1 MDQVNKKFQNMA
13 RHFSPTAGFTLVEL
27 MVATAVSGI
36 VMAAVMTSFLSQ
48 QNVYLTQGHVV
59 EMQEN
64 ARVAMNM
71 LEMDIRSAG
80 YDPNHLGAGVTTA
93 GIAANGVAPTLTF
106 TRDDGTGALETISY
120 SLFDAYATTVPPRND
135 GLVNDWG
142 RNNGGGL
149 QPVAQY
155 ITNLEFRYLDGDGNP
170 TSVLSNIRSIQ
181 VSILAQS
188 AQPETKSYPR
198 RDIYATPSGA
208 AWQAPVGYWNLYL
221 TTMLNCRNLGL

>member
-1 MDQVNKKFQNMA
+1 MDHVTRKIKNMA
-13 RHFSPTAGFTLVEL
+13 RHLSSTAGFTLVEL
-27 MVATAVSGI
+27 MVATTVSGI

-48 QNVYLTQGHVV
+48 HNVYLAQGHVV

-71 LEMDIRSAG
+71 LEMDIRSVG
-80 YDPNHLGAGVTTA
+80 YDPNHLGAGITTA
-93 GIAANGVAPTLTF
+93 IPLNGVTPTLTF
-106 TRDDGTGALETISY
+106 TRDDGTGTNTLETISY
-120 SLFDAYATTVPPRND
+120 SLFDAYVAEGRND
-135 GLVNDWG
+135 GVVNDLG
-142 RNNGGGL
+142 RDAGAGI

-155 ITNLEFRYLDGDGNP
+155 ITNIEFRYLDGDGNP
-170 TSVLSNIRSIQ
+170 TSVSGNIRSIQ

-188 AQPETKSYPR
+188 AQPETKSNPR
-198 RDIYATPSGA
+198 RDIYTTPSGA